1 MTYKEFR
8 LRFAIQYVGSVSD
21 PGECMRRMDNAP
33 SLARLLWDVMNAPE
47 PSAPSAPIA
56 AQPPDL
62 KPSNSTELKALARTV
77 LDFFSDD
84 VQWIAIDANGEVW
97 AYDLK
102 PTIDETRSNWDNSDD
117 DGVAWEIGAVE
128 PPADY
133 RNEIYEISKLID
145 ND

>member
-1 MTYKEFR
+1 MLRAMTNPKIIKKYTLNQMLSLAKESWD
-8 LRFAIQYVGSVSD
+8 AIQ
-21 PGECMRRMDNAP
+21 A
-33 SLARLLWDVMNAPE
+33 SLAERKKG
-47 PSAPSAPIA
+47 
-56 AQPPDL
+56 DL
-62 KPSNSTELKALARTV
+62 TELKALARTV

>member
-1 MTYKEFR
+1 MNNSKWNDFLTEFVMRAMTTHEDYFEPADAVR
-8 LRFAIQYVGSVSD
+8 LARRCWDAIQ
-21 PGECMRRMDNAP
+21 NAE
-33 SLARLLWDVMNAPE
+33 LPE
-47 PSAPSAPIA
+47 SEKAKQVEPQKAN
-56 AQPPDL
+56 L
-62 KPSNSTELKALARTV
+62 TELKALARTV

-128 PPADY
+128 PPEDY
-133 RNEIYEISKLID
+133 TKELYRISEILS
-145 ND
+145 NDL